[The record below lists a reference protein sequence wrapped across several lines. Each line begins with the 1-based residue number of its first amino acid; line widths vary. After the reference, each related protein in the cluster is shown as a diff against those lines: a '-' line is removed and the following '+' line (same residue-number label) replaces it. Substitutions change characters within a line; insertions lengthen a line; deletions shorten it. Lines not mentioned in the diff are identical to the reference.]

1 MSLGFLGEYQHS
13 LDAKGRVILPV
24 EFREPLA
31 TGAVLTKVLDGC
43 LAVYNEGEFE
53 MLAEKVREKAR
64 QSARQRQAARA
75 WFSSARHFIPDKQGR
90 FAIPQALR
98 EFARLERDVMV
109 LGVDNRVELW
119 NPVKWREVETDAQA
133 DIFGGGAG
141 LDDMGF
147 I

>member
-1 MSLGFLGEYQHS
+1 MSLGFLGEFQHS

-53 MLAEKVREKAR
+53 LLAEKVRESAR
-64 QSARQRQAARA
+64 LGARQRQAARA
-75 WFSSARHFIPDKQGR
+75 WFSSARHFVPDKQGR

-109 LGVDNRVELW
+109 LGVDNRVEMW
-119 NPVKWREVETDAQA
+119 NPVRWREVEAEAQA
-133 DIFGGGAG
+133 DIQGGSAG

>member
-24 EFREPLA
+24 EFRESLA
-31 TGAVLTKVLDGC
+31 DGAVLTRVLDGC

-53 MLAEKVREKAR
+53 VLAEKVRGSAR
-64 QSARQRQAARA
+64 QGPRQRQAARA
-75 WFSSARHFIPDKQGR
+75 WFSSARHFVPDKQGR
-90 FAIPQALR
+90 FAIPQPLR

-119 NPVKWREVETDAQA
+119 NPVRWREVEADAQA
-133 DIFGGGAG
+133 DIQSGGAG
-141 LDDMGF
+141 LDDIGF

>member
-24 EFREPLA
+24 EFREDLA

-43 LAVYNEGEFE
+43 LAVYSEGEFE
-53 MLAEKVREKAR
+53 MLAQRVRESAR
-64 QSARQRQAARA
+64 QGPRQRQAARA
-75 WFSSARHFIPDKQGR
+75 WFSSARHFVPDKQGR
-90 FAIPQALR
+90 FAIPQPLR

-119 NPVKWREVETDAQA
+119 NPPRWREVEADAQA
-133 DIFGGGAG
+133 DIQSGGAG
-141 LDDMGF
+141 LDDIGF